1 MTKLRLFNM
10 KNIIIFF
17 ILNLLYYNLLLADNS
32 IIVLKC
38 ESENTETE
46 IFIIGNYRIEGPS
59 FTFKKNIYMENN
71 ILIAEEK
78 KYKTTLTFKKK
89 IIKKN
94 SIKIDLNNYTVEFKE
109 YTYKDEV
116 INTANEKYFNYC
128 YII

>member
-1 MTKLRLFNM
+1 M

-46 IFIIGNYRIEGPS
+46 IFIIGNYRIAGPS

>member
-1 MTKLRLFNM
+1 M

-46 IFIIGNYRIEGPS
+46 IFIIGNYRIAGPS

-109 YTYKDEV
+109 YTYKEEV
-116 INTANEKYFNYC
+116 INKANEKYFNYC

>member
-1 MTKLRLFNM
+1 M

-38 ESENTETE
+38 ESENIETE